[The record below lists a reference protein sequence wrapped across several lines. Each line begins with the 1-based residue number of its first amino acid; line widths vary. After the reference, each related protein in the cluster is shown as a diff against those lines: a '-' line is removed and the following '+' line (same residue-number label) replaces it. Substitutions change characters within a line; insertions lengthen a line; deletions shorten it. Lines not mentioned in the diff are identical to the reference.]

1 MSSTPLQL
9 GAVLYPGFEMLDLFG
24 PLEMFSMLGNE
35 QVQIHTIAEQVGL
48 VPTAIAGDGP
58 LGPKV
63 QADYSF
69 ANAPALD
76 MLLIP
81 GGFGTFP
88 ALESSVFL
96 DFLRHRAAQAQIVA
110 SVCTGSALLA
120 KAGLLDGLRATSNKQ
135 FFDLSVAQSD
145 AVTWVEAAR
154 WVEAGKFFT
163 SSGVSAGMDMSIAII
178 TKLFGEQAAASV
190 LAGAEYTW
198 HQDSTSDPFVSHLNE
213 ALNNAPT
220 A

>member
-1 MSSTPLQL
+1 
-9 GAVLYPGFEMLDLFG
+9 MLDLFG

-35 QVQIHTIAEQVGL
+35 QVQIRTVAEEVGL
-48 VPTAIAGDGP
+48 VPTAIAADGP

-69 ANAPALD
+69 SNAPALD
-76 MLLIP
+76 ILLLP

-88 ALESSVFL
+88 ALESTAML
-96 DFLRHRAAQAQIVA
+96 DFLRDRAASAQAVA

-120 KAGLLDGLRATSNKQ
+120 KAGLLDGLEATSNKQ
-135 FFDLSVAQSD
+135 FFALSVAQSD
-145 AVTWVEAAR
+145 AVSWVEAAR

-178 TKLFGEQAAASV
+178 NKFFGEQAAQSV
-190 LAGAEYTW
+190 LTGAEYTW
-198 HQDSTSDPFVSHLNE
+198 HQDSTSDPFVKHLNE
-213 ALNNAPT
+213 ALQDAPGL
-220 A
+220 